1 MNNDFLANFA
11 GLTALC
17 AQVARDE
24 PRRLDPQRPVWI
36 FGAGQFGRDVCT
48 ALLEA
53 GFDVAGF
60 IETTP
65 RETTVL
71 GLPVVSWGQLEP
83 EHLKAQL
90 VVGIFNR
97 GMPLDQL
104 VELASAAG
112 FTKALMPWDVY
123 AQFGERLGWRFW
135 LSGPEVI
142 LENLPA
148 IERTY
153 RALADDESRKCLLQ
167 ICAFRLG
174 RNLAYASFSH
184 PEPQYF
190 NALTL
195 DSLAGKVIDYVDGG
209 AYNGD
214 TFHELANLADVGN
227 AWLFEPDPE
236 NFAALANAARHLPAQ
251 SVCLP
256 LAVADAYRILS
267 FSGGNGEGGTI
278 SDDGTVRIA
287 AVALDDVL
295 PTQRV
300 GFIKLDVEGA
310 EIQALQGAAQ
320 LIERSRPVLAISLYH
335 RPQDI
340 WELPDQ
346 LSALC
351 PNYKFYIRQHY
362 YNSFDSVLYAVP
374 DRSSR
379 A

>member
-1 MNNDFLANFA
+1 VNADFKADFETLRS
-11 GLTALC
+11 LC
-17 AQVARDE
+17 VQVASEE
-24 PRRLDPQRPVWI
+24 PQRLGPQRPVWI
-36 FGAGQFGRDVCT
+36 FGAGQFGRDVC
-48 ALLEA
+48 AVLLDA
-53 GFDVAGF
+53 GFAVVGF

-65 RETTVL
+65 REQTVL
-71 GLPVVSWGQLEP
+71 GLPVVSWTQLEP
-83 EHLKAQL
+83 EQVKAQL

-104 VELASAAG
+104 AELATAAG
-112 FTKALMPWDVY
+112 FTEILMPWDIY
-123 AQFGERLGWRFW
+123 AQFGGRLGWRFW

-142 LENLPA
+142 LDNLPA
-148 IERTY
+148 IEQTFH
-153 RALADDESRKCLLQ
+153 ALGDDESRRCLLQ

-174 RNLAYASFSH
+174 RNLGYASFSND
-184 PEPQYF
+184 EPQYF

-195 DSLAGKVIDYVDGG
+195 DSLAGKPIDYVDGG

-214 TFHELANLADVGN
+214 TFHELANQVEVGN

-236 NFAALANAARHLPAQ
+236 NFAALAKAARGMQAR

-300 GFIKLDVEGA
+300 DFIKLDVEGA
-310 EIQALQGAAQ
+310 EIQALRGAAQ
-320 LIERSRPVLAISLYH
+320 LIQRSRPVLAISLYH

-340 WELPDQ
+340 WEIPEQ

-374 DRSSR
+374 ER
-379 A
+379 ASPA

>member
-1 MNNDFLANFA
+1 MNSDFGVDFA
-11 GLTALC
+11 GLKALC
-17 AQVARDE
+17 AQVASNE

-48 ALLEA
+48 ALREA

-65 RETTVL
+65 RERMVL
-71 GLPVVSWGQLEP
+71 GLPVVSWAELEP
-83 EHLKAQL
+83 EHVKAQL
-90 VVGIFNR
+90 AVGIFNR
-97 GMPLDQL
+97 GMPLDEL
-104 VELASAAG
+104 ANLASAAG
-112 FTKALMPWDVY
+112 FTEIRMPWDIY
-123 AQFGERLGWRFW
+123 AQFGKHLGWRFW

-142 LENLPA
+142 LDNLAA
-148 IERTY
+148 IERTFLS
-153 RALADDESRKCLLQ
+153 LADDESRKCLLQ

-174 RNLAYASFSH
+174 RNLGYASFSH
-184 PEPQYF
+184 DEPQYF

-195 DSLAGKVIDYVDGG
+195 ESLAGKPVDYVDGG

-214 TFHELANLADVGN
+214 TFHELANLVDVGN

-236 NFAALANAARHLPAQ
+236 NFAALATAVRRMSTR

-300 GFIKLDVEGA
+300 NFIKLDVEGA
-310 EIQALQGAAQ
+310 EIQALRGAAQ
-320 LIERSRPVLAISLYH
+320 LIQRSRPVLAISLYH
-335 RPQDI
+335 RSQDI
-340 WELPDQ
+340 WEIPEQ
-346 LSALC
+346 LAALC
-351 PNYKFYIRQHY
+351 PDYRFYIRQHY
-362 YNSFDSVLYAVP
+362 YNSFDSVLYAIP
-374 DRSSR
+374 ERTG
-379 A
+379 AA